1 MQKLSGR
8 QNKNTHVLDNTRDIT
23 HSSLILMTDK
33 HSGASQ
39 TFHHPFSSTLF
50 LLIVIAEASM
60 APAAMVVVVSVLA
73 LVCIS
78 PSEAFVNNVQ
88 RLDRSRNV
96 ASQLRMSSTA
106 SISDMSAQ
114 MRDMRAAMRG
124 DEKTALMMDALR
136 GKNLND
142 DDRQGDGIDMQVVR
156 MRGADDVNDVLP
168 TVYNPVRLE
177 AYFSKRPGA
186 VFTRVWQ
193 VAYASSSFLFG
204 VLLDYVTG
212 SSDDV
217 EVKRAAQLRNTIVS
231 LGPFFIKLGQ
241 ALSIRPDIL
250 SPRAMVELQQLCDK
264 VPCFDSALAMR
275 TIEEELGRPP
285 SEIFSKMT
293 AEPVAAASLG
303 QVYKATLAET
313 GEEVA
318 VKVQRPFVLET
329 VSLDLHLVRN
339 IGLFLRK
346 FPTITSRLDIVSILD
361 EFANNFYQELD
372 YNLECQNGIRVAED
386 MKRLPM
392 VVIPKNYPTY
402 TARRFVLFD
411 HACI

>member
-1 MQKLSGR
+1 
-8 QNKNTHVLDNTRDIT
+8 
-23 HSSLILMTDK
+23 MTDK

-411 HACI
+411 YACI

>member
-1 MQKLSGR
+1 MQKLAGR

-23 HSSLILMTDK
+23 HSSLIVMTDK

-411 HACI
+411 YACI

>member
-1 MQKLSGR
+1 MQKLAGR

-33 HSGASQ
+33 HSSASQ

-411 HACI
+411 YACI

>member
-1 MQKLSGR
+1 MVATSVMRQLQVVLLVLSFTSYS
-8 QNKNTHVLDNTRDIT
+8 N
-23 HSSLILMTDK
+23 S
-33 HSGASQ
+33 
-39 TFHHPFSSTLF
+39 
-50 LLIVIAEASM
+50 
-60 APAAMVVVVSVLA
+60 
-73 LVCIS
+73 
-78 PSEAFVNNVQ
+78 FV
-88 RLDRSRNV
+88 RNV
-96 ASQLRMSSTA
+96 APVSRSSVGLQNLKMVATA
-106 SISDMSAQ
+106 SMSDVSAQ
-114 MRDMRAAMRG
+114 MRDMREAMRA

-156 MRGADDVNDVLP
+156 MRAADDVNDILP
-168 TVYNPVRLE
+168 TVYNPAKLE

-193 VAYASSSFLFG
+193 VAYASSSFLAG
-204 VLLDYVTG
+204 VFFDYITG
-212 SSDDV
+212 STDDV

-275 TIEEELGRPP
+275 TIEEELGRSPT
-285 SEIFSKMT
+285 EIFSKMT

-392 VVIPKNYPTY
+392 VVIPKNYPSY
-402 TARRFVLFD
+402 TARRYVVV
-411 HACI
+411 

>member
-1 MQKLSGR
+1 
-8 QNKNTHVLDNTRDIT
+8 
-23 HSSLILMTDK
+23 MTDK

-50 LLIVIAEASM
+50 LVIVIAEASM

-411 HACI
+411 YACI

>member
-1 MQKLSGR
+1 MVATFVMRQLQVVLLVLSFTSYS
-8 QNKNTHVLDNTRDIT
+8 N
-23 HSSLILMTDK
+23 S
-33 HSGASQ
+33 
-39 TFHHPFSSTLF
+39 
-50 LLIVIAEASM
+50 
-60 APAAMVVVVSVLA
+60 
-73 LVCIS
+73 
-78 PSEAFVNNVQ
+78 FV
-88 RLDRSRNV
+88 RNV
-96 ASQLRMSSTA
+96 ATVSRSSAGLQNLKMVATA
-106 SISDMSAQ
+106 SMSDVSAQ
-114 MRDMRAAMRG
+114 MRDMREAMRA

-156 MRGADDVNDVLP
+156 MRAADDVNDVLP
-168 TVYNPVRLE
+168 TVYNPARLE

-193 VAYASSSFLFG
+193 VAYASSSFLSG
-204 VLLDYVTG
+204 VLFDYITG
-212 SSDDV
+212 STDDV

-275 TIEEELGRPP
+275 TIEEELGRRP

-346 FPTITSRLDIVSILD
+346 FPTIASRLDIVSILD

-402 TARRFVLFD
+402 TARRYVVQLRLIHFFLLFTD
-411 HACI
+411 PIFLRQSHLSSPLPRIFPLSPPPPIHPPLPHYPFTSTNLTNT

>member
-1 MQKLSGR
+1 MCQGLLHHSPCRLHAVSISSKYLRASAHHHSWKFVPDNR
-8 QNKNTHVLDNTRDIT
+8 LLNMVATTFTQQIHVMLIVL
-23 HSSLILMTDK
+23 SLISYSNSFT
-33 HSGASQ
+33 
-39 TFHHPFSSTLF
+39 
-50 LLIVIAEASM
+50 
-60 APAAMVVVVSVLA
+60 
-73 LVCIS
+73 
-78 PSEAFVNNVQ
+78 
-88 RLDRSRNV
+88 RNV
-96 ASQLRMSSTA
+96 ARISRTNSRFQDIKMVASP
-106 SISDMSAQ
+106 SISGASAQ
-114 MRDMRAAMRG
+114 MRDIREAMRA

-186 VFTRVWQ
+186 VFTRIWQ
-193 VAYASSSFLFG
+193 VAYASSSFLAG
-204 VLLDYVTG
+204 VLFDYVTG
-212 SSDDV
+212 SKDDV

-372 YNLECQNGIRVAED
+372 YNLECENGIRVAED

-392 VVIPKNYPTY
+392 VVIPKNYPSY
-402 TARRFVLFD
+402 TARR
-411 HACI
+411 